1 MNIYWINILSTQV
14 SDFRN
19 EWMVLESK
27 TQSVKFNIKRNSK
40 KKKKNHIN
48 GCNTFVK
55 SLHQFIMKNSS
66 EVKGYYLSFIKA
78 SFKSLIDQIVFK
90 VQI

>member
-19 EWMVLESK
+19 EWLVLESK

-55 SLHQFIMKNSS
+55 SLSQFIMKNSS